1 MEKARL
7 DRISQLLKITK
18 RECNHELLLSVR
30 NLRELGTSPFPYI
43 VLVLP
48 RSLPDE
54 LVKGEHFFLSDLL
67 KLIPGGSSQS
77 DSTL

>member
-7 DRISQLLKITK
+7 YRISQLLKITK
-18 RECNHELLLSVR
+18 REYNHELLLSVR

-43 VLVLP
+43 VSVLP
-48 RSLPDE
+48 RLLPDE